1 MTELLTTQQA
11 ADALPVGVERVRV
24 MVRQVCPQC
33 NGRGAGC
40 PRCRGTG
47 HKLPYVEAGRSGHG
61 AIKMIHDWA
70 LELPDVAH
78 PAVGAPCTVPGVT
91 IAKIGRGNYT
101 VYVEGERRG
110 EVYRVNEKRR
120 SWEWSSEG
128 ETGGLFRSRKA
139 ALLAM
144 LAS

>member
-1 MTELLTTQQA
+1 MTKLLTTKQV

-24 MVRQVCPQC
+24 MVRQVCPLC
-33 NGRGAGC
+33 NGEGRGC

-61 AIKMIHDWA
+61 AIKLIHSWA

-78 PAVGAPCTVPGVT
+78 PVAGAPCTIKGVT
-91 IAKIGRGNYT
+91 IAREGKVYT
-101 VYVEGERRG
+101 VYSDGEERG
-110 EVYRVNEKRR
+110 KVYRANEKRR

-128 ETGGLFRSRKA
+128 ETGGLFRERNGA
-139 ALLAM
+139 IVAM
-144 LAS
+144 LAR